1 MHPKPPQMQVR
12 LEKFERHSYI
22 PHEELVLL
30 STILENA
37 EFFHTTTLI
46 ENTPTTLQ
54 VKKNNLC
61 RHVRSRESS
70 RSSITEELMI
80 NLEDEEGFVTSDRFQ
95 SCVKSTKPNLVD
107 Y

>member
-1 MHPKPPQMQVR
+1 M
-12 LEKFERHSYI
+12 EKFERHSYI

-37 EFFHTTTLI
+37 EFVHTTTFI

-54 VKKNNLC
+54 VKKNIQC
-61 RHVRSRESS
+61 RPESSRKSS

-80 NLEDEEGFVTSDRFQ
+80 NLEDEEGFVTSDF
-95 SCVKSTKPNLVD
+95 VENTHLTILMD
-107 Y
+107 G